1 VAGVSRP
8 STSFLIARKNVD
20 ARRKTGHGGGDLHM
34 DAGLLAQ
41 YIMNGLMLGMM
52 YALVAVGFTL
62 FFGVLDVIKFSHGDV
77 LTVGAFTALAAYV
90 GLHAAGVNSSWFD
103 LFVILVLST
112 LAMALLGMG
121 IARYLVMP
129 LRSAPALNTLLIT
142 LMLGTVLRES
152 VRLFYPQGANPKPFP
167 ALLPRASVDLGG
179 FNLRLDNV
187 LMLTAGVL
195 VILGLQYLLN
205 RTKLGLAIRAVAQDE
220 ETARTM
226 GINFRAIV
234 LITFAIGSGL
244 AAFAGV
250 MNGLYYN
257 EINFG
262 IGLYLGVIGFSAA
275 IIGGLGSIYGAILG
289 GFLFAALQTIGTVLL
304 PFASA
309 YKDVFAFA
317 VVIAIMAWR
326 PTGLI
331 REKISE
337 RV

>member
-1 VAGVSRP
+1 
-8 STSFLIARKNVD
+8 
-20 ARRKTGHGGGDLHM
+20 M

-77 LTVGAFTALAAYV
+77 LTVGAFAALATFV
-90 GLHAAGVNSSWFD
+90 GLRTAGIGSSSLA
-103 LFVILVLST
+103 LFVMLIVAI
-112 LAMALLGMG
+112 LAMAALGLV
-121 IARYLVMP
+121 IARYLVLP

-142 LMLGTVLRES
+142 LMLGTVLREA

-167 ALLPRASVDLGG
+167 ALLPSSSVDLGL
-179 FNLRLDNV
+179 FNLRLDNGI
-187 LMLTAGVL
+187 MLVAGVA
-195 VILGLQYLLN
+195 VIVGLQALLN

-226 GINFRAIV
+226 GVNFTAIV
-234 LITFAIGSGL
+234 LVTFAIGSAL
-244 AAFAGV
+244 AAFAGI

-262 IGLYLGVIGFSAA
+262 LGLYLGVIGFAAA
-275 IIGGLGSIYGAILG
+275 IIGGLGSVYGAILG
-289 GFLFAALQTIGTVLL
+289 GFLFAALQTIGAAAL

-317 VVIAIMAWR
+317 VVIALIAWR

-331 REKISE
+331 QEKISE

>member
-1 VAGVSRP
+1 M
-8 STSFLIARKNVD
+8 
-20 ARRKTGHGGGDLHM
+20 DL
-34 DAGLLAQ
+34 GLFAQ
-41 YIMNGLMLGMM
+41 YVMNGLMLGMV

-77 LTVGAFTALAAYV
+77 LTVGAFTALATFA
-90 GLHAAGVNSSWFD
+90 GLNALGLNSQWLD
-103 LFVILVLST
+103 LVVMLVLAM
-112 LAMALLGMG
+112 LAMALLGML

-129 LRSAPALNTLLIT
+129 LRSAPPLNTLLIT
-142 LMLGTVLRES
+142 LMLGTALRES

-167 ALLPRASVDLGG
+167 ALLPRSSIDLGE

-187 LMLTAGVL
+187 LMLAAGVA
-195 VILGLQYLLN
+195 VIVGLQYVLN

-226 GINFRAIV
+226 GINFTAIV
-234 LITFAIGSGL
+234 LVTFAIGSGL

-250 MNGLYYN
+250 MDGLYYN

-289 GFLFAALQTIGTVLL
+289 GFLFAGLQIVGTVLL

>member
-1 VAGVSRP
+1 MAG
-8 STSFLIARKNVD
+8 TSPAT
-20 ARRKTGHGGGDLHM
+20 TGTRNPIRQFGM
-34 DAGLLAQ
+34 DFGLFAQ
-41 YIMNGLMLGMM
+41 YVMNGAMLGMM

-77 LTVGAFTALAAYV
+77 LTVGAFTALATFAGLQLV
-90 GLHAAGVNSSWFD
+90 GLHAPWLE
-103 LFVILVLST
+103 LFVMLT
-112 LAMALLGMG
+112 LATVAMALLGML

-129 LRSAPALNTLLIT
+129 LRGAPALNTLLIT

-167 ALLPRASVDLGG
+167 ALLPRGSIAIGDFDLR
-179 FNLRLDNV
+179 FDNA
-187 LMLTAGVL
+187 LMLAAGAAIIVA
-195 VILGLQYLLN
+195 LQYLLN

-226 GINFRAIV
+226 GINFTAIV
-234 LITFAIGSGL
+234 LVTFAIGSAL

-262 IGLYLGVIGFSAA
+262 MGLYLGVVGFSAA

-289 GFLFAALQTIGTVLL
+289 GFLFAGLQTVGTVML

-317 VVIAIMAWR
+317 VVIALMAWR

>member
-1 VAGVSRP
+1 VNLAL
-8 STSFLIARKNVD
+8 F
-20 ARRKTGHGGGDLHM
+20 
-34 DAGLLAQ
+34 AQ
-41 YIMNGLMLGMM
+41 YVMNGLMLGMM

-77 LTVGAFTALAAYV
+77 LTVGAFAALAAFV
-90 GLHAAGVNSSWFD
+90 GLRGVGVASNPIFLIVMLAVS
-103 LFVILVLST
+103 LA
-112 LAMALLGMG
+112 AMAALGML
-121 IARYLVMP
+121 IARYLVLP
-129 LRSAPALNTLLIT
+129 LRTAPALNTLLIT

-167 ALLPRASVDLGG
+167 ALLPTSSINIGH

-187 LMLTAGVL
+187 LMLAAGAL
-195 VILGLQYLLN
+195 VIVGLQLMLN
-205 RTKLGLAIRAVAQDE
+205 RTKFGLAIRAVAQDE

-226 GINFRAIV
+226 GVNFTAVV
-234 LITFAIGSGL
+234 LVTFAIGSAL
-244 AAFAGV
+244 AAYAGV

-262 IGLYLGVIGFSAA
+262 MGLYLGVVGFAAA

-289 GFLFAALQTIGTVLL
+289 GFLFAALQTIGTVAL

-317 VVIAIMAWR
+317 VVILFMAWR

>member
-1 VAGVSRP
+1 MS
-8 STSFLIARKNVD
+8 L
-20 ARRKTGHGGGDLHM
+20 
-34 DAGLLAQ
+34 GLLAQ

-77 LTVGAFTALAAYV
+77 LTVGAFAALATFV
-90 GLHAAGVNSSWFD
+90 GLRSIGIASSP
-103 LFVILVLST
+103 LLLV
-112 LAMALLGMG
+112 AMVVVAILGMAALG
-121 IARYLVMP
+121 MLIARYLVLP

-167 ALLPRASVDLGG
+167 ALLPASSIDLGQL
-179 FNLRLDNV
+179 NLRLDNAI
-187 LMLTAGVL
+187 MLAAGAL
-195 VILGLQYLLN
+195 VIVALQLLLS

-226 GINFRAIV
+226 GINFTAIV
-234 LITFAIGSGL
+234 LVTFAIGSAL
-244 AAFAGV
+244 AAFAGI

-257 EINFG
+257 EINFS
-262 IGLYLGVIGFSAA
+262 IGLLLGVIGFSAA

-289 GFLFAALQTIGTVLL
+289 GFLFAGLQTIGAVAL

-317 VVIAIMAWR
+317 VVIALMAWR

>member
-1 VAGVSRP
+1 
-8 STSFLIARKNVD
+8 
-20 ARRKTGHGGGDLHM
+20 M

-41 YIMNGLMLGMM
+41 YTMNGLMLGMM

-77 LTVGAFTALAAYV
+77 LTVGAFAALATFVAL
-90 GLHAAGVNSSWFD
+90 GSAGITSSP
-103 LFVILVLST
+103 LLLLAMLVVAI
-112 LAMALLGMG
+112 LAMAALGML
-121 IARYLVMP
+121 IARYLVLP
-129 LRSAPALNTLLIT
+129 LRAAPALNTLLIT

-167 ALLPRASVDLGG
+167 ALLPASSVNLGN
-179 FNLRLDNV
+179 FNLRLDNAI
-187 LMLTAGVL
+187 MLAAGVL
-195 VILGLQYLLN
+195 VIVGLQLMLN

-226 GINFRAIV
+226 GVNFTAIV
-234 LITFAIGSGL
+234 LVTFAIGSAL
-244 AAFAGV
+244 AAFAGI

-262 IGLYLGVIGFSAA
+262 IGLLLGVIGFAAA

-289 GFLFAALQTIGTVLL
+289 GFLFAALQTIGAVAL
-304 PFASA
+304 PFGSA
-309 YKDVFAFA
+309 YKDVFAFG
-317 VVIAIMAWR
+317 VVIVFMAWR

-331 REKISE
+331 QEKISE

>member
-1 VAGVSRP
+1 
-8 STSFLIARKNVD
+8 
-20 ARRKTGHGGGDLHM
+20 M

-41 YIMNGLMLGMM
+41 YVMNGLMLGMM

-77 LTVGAFTALAAYV
+77 LTVGAFAALATYV
-90 GLHAAGVNSSWFD
+90 GLHMVGLNSNWLELVVMLVAA
-103 LFVILVLST
+103 T
-112 LAMALLGMG
+112 LAMAFLGMA

-167 ALLPRASVDLGG
+167 ALLPRASIDLGE
-179 FNLRLDNV
+179 FNLRLDNAI
-187 LMLTAGVL
+187 MLLAGVL
-195 VILGLQYLLN
+195 VIVALQYLLN

-220 ETARTM
+220 ETARAM
-226 GINFRAIV
+226 GVNFTQVV
-234 LITFAIGSGL
+234 LITFAIGSAL
-244 AAFAGV
+244 AAYAGV

-262 IGLYLGVIGFSAA
+262 IGLYLGVIGFAAA
-275 IIGGLGSIYGAILG
+275 IIGGLGSVYGAILG
-289 GFLFAALQTIGTVLL
+289 GFLFAALQTIGAVAL

-309 YKDVFAFA
+309 YKDVFAFG
-317 VVIAIMAWR
+317 VVIALMAWR

-331 REKISE
+331 QEKISE

>member
-1 VAGVSRP
+1 
-8 STSFLIARKNVD
+8 
-20 ARRKTGHGGGDLHM
+20 
-34 DAGLLAQ
+34 
-41 YIMNGLMLGMM
+41 ML
-52 YALVAVGFTL
+52 VV
-62 FFGVLDVIKFSHGDV
+62 
-77 LTVGAFTALAAYV
+77 ALAA
-90 GLHAAGVNSSWFD
+90 
-103 LFVILVLST
+103 
-112 LAMALLGMG
+112 MAILGML
-121 IARYLVMP
+121 IARYLVLP

-142 LMLGTVLRES
+142 LMLGTALRES

-167 ALLPRASVDLGG
+167 ALLPTSSINIGH

-187 LMLTAGVL
+187 LMLAAGVL
-195 VILGLQYLLN
+195 VIVGLQLLLN
-205 RTKLGLAIRAVAQDE
+205 RTKFGLAMRAVAQDE

-226 GINFRAIV
+226 GVNFTAVV
-234 LITFAIGSGL
+234 LVTFAIGSAL
-244 AAFAGV
+244 AAYAGI

-262 IGLYLGVIGFSAA
+262 MGLYLGVIGFAAA

-289 GFLFAALQTIGTVLL
+289 GFLFAALQTIGTVAL

-317 VVIAIMAWR
+317 VVILFMAWR

>member
-1 VAGVSRP
+1 
-8 STSFLIARKNVD
+8 
-20 ARRKTGHGGGDLHM
+20 M

-41 YIMNGLMLGMM
+41 YVMNGLMLGMM

-77 LTVGAFTALAAYV
+77 LTVGAFTALATFV
-90 GLHAAGVNSSWFD
+90 GLSAAGIRSGALLLLAMVVAAIVAMGA
-103 LFVILVLST
+103 LGMLIARCLVL
-112 LAMALLGMG
+112 
-121 IARYLVMP
+121 P
-129 LRSAPALNTLLIT
+129 LRSAPALNTLLVT
-142 LMLGTVLRES
+142 LMLGTALREA

-167 ALLPRASVDLGG
+167 ALLPATSIPLGH
-179 FNLRLDNV
+179 FNLRLDNTI
-187 LMLTAGVL
+187 MLAAGVG
-195 VILGLQYLLN
+195 VIVGLQLLLN
-205 RTKLGLAIRAVAQDE
+205 RTRLGLAVRAVAQDE

-226 GINFRAIV
+226 GIDFNAIV
-234 LITFAIGSGL
+234 LVTFAIGSAL
-244 AAFAGV
+244 AAFAGL

-262 IGLYLGVIGFSAA
+262 MGLLLGVIGFTAA

-289 GFLFAALQTIGTVLL
+289 GFLFAALQTIGAVAL
-304 PFASA
+304 PFGSA

-317 VVIAIMAWR
+317 VVIVFMAWR

-331 REKISE
+331 QEKISE